1 MNYFLRQAQS
11 AVRLCAW
18 LYVLS
23 QESFPIS
30 GSPAESPGL
39 PVRETVCNGA
49 AAQEAVP
56 APAPSRALQA
66 PQSLSA
72 FSSGNNSSITVYG
85 TTETGFLVVA
95 SRKVLPVSYSPFTFF
110 HFPFCTSCTVTCLAC
125 SRSISFRIF
134 SRRSVPAYAALP
146 ERRKRRIPLPGI
158 SSRNRRYALP
168 IRKPDSI

>member
-23 QESFPIS
+23 QESFPSS
-30 GSPAESPGL
+30 GSPAESPRL

-56 APAPSRALQA
+56 APAPSRA
-66 PQSLSA
+66 SA
-72 FSSGNNSSITVYG
+72 AIPVRISSGNNSSITVYG

-146 ERRKRRIPLPGI
+146 ERRKRRKGGKLKCQEV
-158 SSRNRRYALP
+158 L
-168 IRKPDSI
+168 K